1 MDKPPSM
8 PRLAMILALSF
19 ATLAACASVSPPLPE
34 PLPAPN
40 PVVTTVV
47 ETRLVCPAELD
58 QVLGAPPAPAEG
70 AVVRHNAAG
79 GDFLERFTDWALH
92 AAGLFNDARATC
104 AAELSSES

>member
-1 MDKPPSM
+1 M
-8 PRLAMILALSF
+8 LALSSV
-19 ATLAACASVSPPLPE
+19 TLAACATASPPLPE
-34 PLPAPN
+34 DRPAPN

-58 QVLGAPPAPAEG
+58 QDLGPPPAPAAG
-70 AVVRHNAAG
+70 AVIRHNDAG
-79 GDFLERFTDWALH
+79 GAFLERFTDWALH